1 MEVLSISNTI
11 IETCRIL
18 DILIS
23 FGNFADF
30 CGSARV
36 SEVDGWVT
44 YA

>member
-1 MEVLSISNTI
+1 MEVPSINNTI
-11 IETCRIL
+11 IETRRIL

-36 SEVDGWVT
+36 SEVDGWAT

>member
-1 MEVLSISNTI
+1 MEVLSINNTI
-11 IETCRIL
+11 IETRRIL

-30 CGSARV
+30 CGLALV
-36 SEVDGWVT
+36 SEVDGWAT